1 MVGSPVCF
9 ILMSLLCQFI
19 GPAASRDLK
28 KLVGALGGSV
38 TFPLNHSIKK
48 VGSIVWIFNTTL
60 VTLQPQESNKSAI
73 VIVTQSHKKERV
85 SFPNRDYSLKL
96 SKLQKNDSGTYRV
109 EIHNPLHQL
118 PFTQEYVLR
127 VYEYLSKPKVTKGL
141 QNKKNDTCMT
151 NLTCSMEQGEEDVT
165 YSWKIANESHDG
177 SVLPVSWRLGEKNI
191 NFICVA
197 SNPISNSSSNPIS
210 SWNLCEGTAGD
221 TNAPMFLLYFL
232 LATLLSVLV
241 FGLVLI
247 SSMQRDRRKEFTGE
261 KEGVEIHQE
270 IPDVCL
276 PSGATTV
283 YDTIS
288 HHNKLTPEEEPVN
301 TLYSTVQIHKME
313 EKPHALFEILDT
325 PVLPAYENI

>member
-60 VTLQPQESNKSAI
+60 VTLQPQEPNKSAI

-210 SWNLCEGTAGD
+210 SWNLCE
-221 TNAPMFLLYFL
+221 
-232 LATLLSVLV
+232 
-241 FGLVLI
+241 
-247 SSMQRDRRKEFTGE
+247 EFTGE

-276 PSGATTV
+276 HSGATTV